1 MLLLVEITRR
11 RELLAAGYT
20 PSEVRRFLRDGRLA
34 SVRRGGYTLGVPPS
48 EPELRHLVQV
58 RAAVPDLAPDAV
70 ISHVS
75 AALLHGM
82 DVWGI
87 PLRSVGATRSR
98 RSGAR
103 RGAGVHLRAAPL
115 DPDEITSVGGIRVTT
130 PARTVVDVARSVPFE
145 QAVAV
150 ADSALH
156 KRLVTPAELDAALAR
171 CAGRPGSPAARRA
184 IAFADGRSESVGE
197 SRSRVA
203 MTPAGLPAPVLQ
215 WEVVT
220 RSGPA
225 LGRVDFAWPRFRVV
239 VDVARRVPLRRGGD
253 PPPPHPALRS

>member
-1 MLLLVEITRR
+1 
-11 RELLAAGYT
+11 
-20 PSEVRRFLRDGRLA
+20 
-34 SVRRGGYTLGVPPS
+34 
-48 EPELRHLVQV
+48 
-58 RAAVPDLAPDAV
+58 
-70 ISHVS
+70 
-75 AALLHGM
+75 
-82 DVWGI
+82 
-87 PLRSVGATRSR
+87 
-98 RSGAR
+98 
-103 RGAGVHLRAAPL
+103 VHLRAAPL
-115 DPDEITSVGGIRVTT
+115 DPDEITSVGGIAVTT
-130 PARTVVDVARSVPFE
+130 PARTVADVARSVPFE
-145 QAVAV
+145 QAVVV

-156 KRLVTPAELDAALAR
+156 RQLVTPAELDQALAR
-171 CAGRPGSPAARRA
+171 CVRRPGSPAARRA